1 MGAPPPGWPGP
12 PPPPPPPPPQ
22 QQQGGTVGADG
33 IKRRAPLPDQQD
45 ALKAEMNQGRYRKA
59 R

>member
-1 MGAPPPGWPGP
+1 MS
-12 PPPPPPPPPQ
+12 
-22 QQQGGTVGADG
+22 VGADG
-33 IKRRAPLPDQQD
+33 VRRRAPLPDQQD